1 MSGNSLVMCHKR
13 FRLDISKNFIS
24 ERVIMYWNRLPS
36 EVVESPSPDVFKK
49 SVDVALSDVA
59 ESGHEHG
66 LMVGL
71 DDLVGLCNLN
81 DSIILRV
88 KC

>member
-1 MSGNSLVMCHKR
+1 MCHKR
-13 FRLDISKNFIS
+13 FRLDISKNFVS

>member
-1 MSGNSLVMCHKR
+1 M
-13 FRLDISKNFIS
+13 
-24 ERVIMYWNRLPS
+24 
-36 EVVESPSPDVFKK
+36 VESPSPDVFKK